1 MRKKQPNRK
10 RRGLLAA
17 IFGLLLLAIGGLAY
31 FSARWYHYLYGSQS
45 FNSILVTLFSGID
58 GVSNSLLISYFIQ
71 VVMMTL
77 ICAVGLTLWCCHRS
91 RFHLRLNLLGKK
103 ITLSPV
109 RPGIFLPGCLLVC
122 VLGIY
127 QAARIVQLPQWLED
141 VTNASTLLD
150 EGYVDPNE
158 VNITFPEE
166 KRNLIY
172 ILVESMET
180 TFCSTDQGGAM
191 DECIIPELY
200 ELAQENISFS
210 DTELIGGWPNV
221 SGTSWTTGAM
231 VGQASGLPLLL
242 PLGGNRTDHMSR
254 PLSSITMLWDIL
266 HQEGYYQA
274 MMIGPDE
281 YFSGRLNLLMGHGFD
296 KIYDWNSAQ
305 EDGLI
310 PQGYEVWWGFEDSK
324 LFEYARQELP
334 KIAAREEPFQ
344 FTLLTVDT
352 HMPDGYL
359 CPDCPRTYSEQYENV
374 YACSSAQVA
383 AFVQWLQEQP
393 FYENTTVIV
402 CGDHLSM
409 DKGYFQRTNLSD
421 AHRRVYNCFLNSAAE
436 TENTK
441 NRTFSS
447 MDMFP
452 TTLAAI
458 GCQIEGDRLGLGT
471 NLFSDQPTLAER
483 IGLEQLN
490 QELSRSTRPYMFRFL
505 LNSEDSQWLRKLF
518 SLLAPSA

>member
-1 MRKKQPNRK
+1 MRKKNPNQK
-10 RRGLLAA
+10 RRGLLTP
-17 IFGLLLLAIGGLAY
+17 ILGLLLLTIGCLVY
-31 FSARWYHYLYGSQS
+31 FSARWYAYLYGAQS

-58 GVSNSLLISYFIQ
+58 GAAGNIMLNYCCE

-91 RFHLRLNLLGKK
+91 RFHIRLNLLGKK

-109 RPGIFLPGCLLVC
+109 RPAVYLTASVLLC

-127 QAARIVQLPQWLED
+127 QAAKIVQLPQWLED

-150 EGYVDPNE
+150 EEYVDPSE
-158 VNITFPEE
+158 VTITFPEK

-180 TFCSTDQGGAM
+180 TFCSTEQGGFM
-191 DECIIPELY
+191 DKSVIPELE
-200 ELAQENISFS
+200 ELALENLSFS
-210 DTELIGGWPNV
+210 NTDGLGGWSNTI
-221 SGTSWTTGAM
+221 GTSWTSGAI
-231 VGQASGLPLLL
+231 VGQTAGLPLLL
-242 PLGGNRTDHMSR
+242 PFGRNNSSYLDR
-254 PLSSITMLWDIL
+254 PLASVTMLWDIL

-274 MMIGPDE
+274 MMLGSDSN
-281 YFSGRLNLLMGHGFD
+281 FSGKANLMTGHGFD
-296 KIYDWNSAQ
+296 KIYDWYTAQ

-352 HMPDGYL
+352 HMPEGYV
-359 CPDCPRTYSEQYENV
+359 CPDCPNTYSEQYENV

-383 AFVQWLQEQP
+383 AFVRWLQEQP

-409 DKGYFQRTNLSD
+409 ERGYFQRAGLWTVN
-421 AHRRVYNCFLNSAAE
+421 RRVYNCFLNSVVE

-441 NRTFSS
+441 NRELTS

-452 TTLAAI
+452 TTLASI

-483 IGLEQLN
+483 MGLEQLDR
-490 QELSRSTRPYMFRFL
+490 ELNSSTMPYMFRFL
-505 LNSEDSQWLRKLF
+505 LDTERSQWLKDKF
-518 SLLAPSA
+518 PSLAGQK